1 MKIPGALAALCL
13 AVCVAGSARADL
25 LTFGYGNARLGAD
38 PAPGGIGVAS
48 ARRKIIPDCEAS
60 PDGEFGVTGT
70 LVADRHAGRVYAV
83 DVDGQA
89 WALSLRTGRVAD
101 GWPVR
106 VHPKGSDFVWSALT
120 VSHGW
125 LYVPVASL
133 CDSGLYHGGVTAIR
147 LNHPTDVRRWL
158 TTGGTEAHAGGVW
171 GWGGVSI
178 DPRSGDVFAATG
190 NSIGTTRE
198 DDGDAESVVRLSPTL
213 VLEQS
218 DHPLMPPAGY
228 VFTG

>member
-1 MKIPGALAALCL
+1 VRIGGRVLDLVVVATESGEIVALD
-13 AVCVAGSARADL
+13 AVTGRTVW
-25 LTFGYGNARLGAD
+25 
-38 PAPGGIGVAS
+38 
-48 ARRKIIPDCEAS
+48 RREVEHREIIPDCEAS

-101 GWPVR
+101 DWPVR

-133 CDSGLYHGGVTAIR
+133 STA
-147 LNHPTDVRRWL
+147 
-158 TTGGTEAHAGGVW
+158 A
-171 GWGGVSI
+171 SI
-178 DPRSGDVFAATG
+178 T
-190 NSIGTTRE
+190 
-198 DDGDAESVVRLSPTL
+198 AE
-213 VLEQS
+213 
-218 DHPLMPPAGY
+218 
-228 VFTG
+228 